1 MSTKKNYR
9 SLIALLFCWVF
20 ILLVGNVY
28 FPKWDKKVGATISW
42 DVTGYYWY
50 LPSIFIY
57 KDLKQQKFG
66 DDIIAKYRPTSWF
79 AQSYIHPSGNRVM
92 KYSCGQ
98 AVMYLPFFWVA
109 HLYALNSDKYP
120 ADGFSVPYQ
129 LAISIGSWLIAFLG
143 FFFLRKVL
151 LRYFLDAYV
160 ALTLILLVLTTN
172 YLNYSAID
180 GAMTHNWV
188 FTLYA
193 FLLWNTIR
201 FYEKPGLFRAVLIGG
216 VIGLAALTRPTE
228 IIGLLIPLFWGV
240 EFPLKQG
247 IKQRFFYIK
256 RHWKYYLAAMI
267 VGGLIGSIQLIYWK
281 YVTGSWLV
289 YSYQDEG
296 FSWLSPHIWKGLFSY
311 KSGWLKYTP
320 VMVFALAGFW
330 VLKREKKSVFLST
343 ITFTV
348 LFIYI
353 AFAWDIWWYGGS
365 LSQRTMVQAYP
376 VLAIPLTAF
385 LQFIFR
391 RGKSFGV
398 TLGLLFVFF
407 IYYNLWMTHQAHR
420 GGHFYTDQMTK
431 AYFWKIFGR
440 FDIPEDAC
448 KLMDT
453 DEEFTGERKHIK
465 VLLENDFE
473 SEQDTLFCDLPPING
488 QHSLCV
494 NKERQN
500 SPSYVVAC
508 NNGDFDWVRASATF
522 LCKYKEWDNWRM
534 AQLIVKFSH
543 EGHSVKERG
552 IRVYR
557 LLKGGQQRRL
567 YIDVSCP
574 KKAFDK
580 VEVFIWN
587 SDGTKPLLIDD
598 LLLEGYDE

>member
-1 MSTKKNYR
+1 MSVKKNYR
-9 SLIALLFCWVF
+9 SLIALLLCGAF

-28 FPKWDKKVGATISW
+28 FPKWNKKNGATIDW

-50 LPSIFIY
+50 LPALFIY

-66 DDIIAKYRPTSWF
+66 EDIISKYHPTPWF
-79 AQSYIHPSGNRVM
+79 SQSYVHPSGNRVM

-98 AVMYLPFFWVA
+98 AVQYLPFFWVA

-129 LAISIGSWLIAFLG
+129 LAISMGSWLMAFLG
-143 FFFLRKVL
+143 LFFLRKVL
-151 LRYFLDAYV
+151 LRYFLDQYV
-160 ALTLILLVLTTN
+160 ALTLLLLVFATN

-180 GAMTHNWV
+180 GAMTHNWL

-193 FLLWNTIR
+193 FLLWNSIR
-201 FYEKPGLFRAVLIGG
+201 FYEKPGFLRAMGIGAI
-216 VIGLAALTRPTE
+216 IGLSALTRPTE

-247 IKQRFFYIK
+247 LLKRFSFVK
-256 RHWKYYLAAMI
+256 RHWKYFFAAML
-267 VGGLIGSIQLIYWK
+267 VGGLIGSLQLFYWK

-330 VLKREKKSVFLST
+330 VLSRKKQPFFLST
-343 ITFTV
+343 ILFSG

-376 VLAIPLTAF
+376 VLALPMTAF
-385 LQFIFR
+385 IQFMFR
-391 RGKSFGV
+391 KGKSFRI
-398 TLGLLFVFF
+398 TLSLLFVFF
-407 IYYNLWMTHQAHR
+407 VYYNLWMTHQAHK
-420 GGHFYTDQMTK
+420 GGHFYTDQMTR

-453 DEEFTGERKHIK
+453 DEEFTGVRKQVK
-465 VLLENDFE
+465 VLLEDNFETTND
-473 SEQDTLFCDLPPING
+473 SLSCGLPPING
-488 QHSLCV
+488 SHSICV
-494 NKERQN
+494 TKDHQFTPTFSLPCSNE
-500 SPSYVVAC
+500 A
-508 NNGDFDWVRASATF
+508 FDWIRASATF
-522 LCKYKEWDNWRM
+522 LCPYKEWDTWRSS
-534 AQLIVKFSH
+534 QLIVRFVNK
-543 EGHSVKERG
+543 GVNVKTRS
-552 IRVYR
+552 IRLHR
-557 LLKGGQQRRL
+557 LLKSGQKRRL

-574 KKAFDK
+574 KKDFDT
-580 VEVFIWN
+580 VEVFVWN
-587 SDGTKPLLIDD
+587 SDGTKPLMIDD
-598 LLLEGYDE
+598 LLIEGFNE